1 MTFVVREGTRGSAA
15 TFQLILLGLLMSICT
30 ATSTFAQGGAAQPD
44 LKRADELVKS
54 GRAAEA
60 YDLLAPFEDRLSGN
74 VEYDYLLGIAALDSN
89 KSDRA
94 TLAFERVLAVNPNFA
109 GARLDMARAYFQ
121 LGDISRAK
129 AEFDAVL
136 SQDPPAQAREIIAR
150 YTAAIEAAE
159 KAKLRTIRF
168 YAEYTLGRDNNV
180 NNSTSQSQINV
191 PALGNLPFNL
201 SATNLKT
208 KDSFNS
214 YSAGGEYT
222 RQFTPKFGA
231 FVGADLRKR
240 INFTQDT
247 FDNESRDMRGGI
259 SLGEASNQ
267 FRLTANAGRHDL
279 DNRPSRKAEGLG
291 GEWRYALDPATQL
304 NAFSQYSR
312 SRFTS
317 AATQVNSFNQVTSGV
332 GGLRIFADGK
342 AAIFGSY
349 FLGKERDTEGALGG
363 RADGAKSFD
372 GVRLGGQYTLH
383 DNFDLFSFVSNQR
396 GNYGRI
402 NAAFLTVRRD
412 ETTDFVL
419 GGNWRFAKDW
429 TLRPQFLE
437 SRNTS
442 NIPLYGYKRAEYSV
456 TVRRDFSF

>member
-1 MTFVVREGTRGSAA
+1 M
-15 TFQLILLGLLMSICT
+15 
-30 ATSTFAQGGAAQPD
+30 
-44 LKRADELVKS
+44 
-54 GRAAEA
+54 
-60 YDLLAPFEDRLSGN
+60 
-74 VEYDYLLGIAALDSN
+74 EYDYLLGIAALDSN

-222 RQFTPKFGA
+222 RQITPKFGA

-267 FRLTANAGRHDL
+267 FRLTANAGRYDL
-279 DNRPSRKAEGLG
+279 DNRPSRKADGLG

-363 RADGAKSFD
+363 RADGTKSFD
-372 GVRLGGQYTLH
+372 GMRLGGQYTLH

>member
-94 TLAFERVLAVNPNFA
+94 TLAFERLLAVNPNFA

-168 YAEYTLGRDNNV
+168 YAEYTLGRDNN
-180 NNSTSQSQINV
+180 
-191 PALGNLPFNL
+191 
-201 SATNLKT
+201 
-208 KDSFNS
+208 
-214 YSAGGEYT
+214 E
-222 RQFTPKFGA
+222 
-231 FVGADLRKR
+231 
-240 INFTQDT
+240 
-247 FDNESRDMRGGI
+247 
-259 SLGEASNQ
+259 
-267 FRLTANAGRHDL
+267 
-279 DNRPSRKAEGLG
+279 
-291 GEWRYALDPATQL
+291 QL
-304 NAFSQYSR
+304 HVA
-312 SRFTS
+312 
-317 AATQVNSFNQVTSGV
+317 VT
-332 GGLRIFADGK
+332 
-342 AAIFGSY
+342 
-349 FLGKERDTEGALGG
+349 
-363 RADGAKSFD
+363 
-372 GVRLGGQYTLH
+372 
-383 DNFDLFSFVSNQR
+383 NQR
-396 GNYGRI
+396 ACAGQS
-402 NAAFLTVRRD
+402 AV
-412 ETTDFVL
+412 
-419 GGNWRFAKDW
+419 
-429 TLRPQFLE
+429 
-437 SRNTS
+437 
-442 NIPLYGYKRAEYSV
+442 
-456 TVRRDFSF
+456 